1 MKLKA
6 YLLSSSEISDIV
18 NRKGKG
24 LGYYVEPY
32 LKRRAMQAIR
42 KSCENR
48 ACDELP
54 SAADFVAYITG
65 DKIEGT
71 PSGDSVR
78 DFAQRTFW
86 YMYQKEVSKHCLNI
100 CLDTVMKVDS
110 RFVNYIS
117 RIYLYMQKLIP
128 RCY

>member
-6 YLLSSSEISDIV
+6 YLISSSEISDIV
-18 NRKGKG
+18 YRKGNG
-24 LGYYVEPY
+24 LGYCVEPY

-42 KSCENR
+42 KSCDNKTQ
-48 ACDELP
+48 DELP

-65 DKIEGT
+65 NRVEGT
-71 PSGDSVR
+71 SSGDSVR
-78 DFAQRTFW
+78 RFAQLTFW

-100 CLDTVMKVDS
+100 CLDTVLRVDN

-117 RIYLYMQKLIP
+117 RMYLYMQKLIP

>member
-1 MKLKA
+1 MKYKA
-6 YLLSSSEISDIV
+6 YLISSSEISDIV
-18 NRKGKG
+18 YRKGNG

-48 ACDELP
+48 TSDELP
-54 SAADFVAYITG
+54 SAADFVAYIKG
-65 DKIEGT
+65 DKVEGT

-78 DFAQRTFW
+78 RFAQLTFW
-86 YMYQKEVSKHCLNI
+86 YMYQKEITKHCLNM
-100 CLDTVMKVDS
+100 CLDAVMRVDD

-117 RIYLYMQKLIP
+117 RMYLYMQKLIP
-128 RCY
+128 CY